1 MPKRQLRSQQGHPT
15 GGRRQNPLRIRGTT
29 IGIVVAMLLG
39 LITATG
45 WAPASATPA
54 GLPGKSPGFADTSGK
69 GDVRPAREALVRIL
83 GNRHAARFQLSVHP
97 GEGDRYRVSSRGSRI
112 LVEGTSTPALLMGV
126 NIYLKKVAKADVS
139 WTGNQVQIKGS
150 LPVPTSPIEGT
161 SLVSHR
167 FSGNDTEDGYSGPFR
182 TFEDWRE
189 LVDINA
195 MHGVN
200 EMFLPVGA
208 EMVYYRL
215 LQEYGY
221 SESEARS
228 WIPSPVYQQW
238 WLMQNMWNFTDPVT
252 LALLEERADLGR
264 RIADHMRSMGIT
276 PVLPGYFGTVP
287 TDFAERNPGA
297 VTVPQGTWS
306 GLRRPDW
313 LDPTQEIFGQVAER
327 FYKIQDEVVGASTMY
342 KMDLLHEGG
351 SAGSVPV
358 GQASVAVQ
366 DALDAAHP
374 GATWV
379 ALGWQSNPRQETL
392 EAVDR
397 SRMLIVDG
405 LSDRNLDP
413 QRDTQWKGT
422 PYAFGSIWNFGGNST
437 VGAPIKAWNE
447 RFFEFR
453 ARPNS
458 ALNGIAILPEASY
471 NNAVAMEFLA
481 ELPWQTGP
489 VDLDDWFAEYADARY
504 GAADPA
510 ARAAWKTLQ
519 DTAYSIAP
527 NNNRSAGTS
536 GLFAAIPS
544 LTATRPSNYTAPGN
558 RYDPAAFATALPS
571 LLQVKSPLRAS
582 DTYQHDLAEI
592 ARQVVVEYSHPML
605 AQIRQAYAERDSAEF
620 DRLTAAWIEAI
631 DTADRISAT
640 RADQMVGPWL
650 AKARAFASSPDEATA
665 LEHDARRILASWTL
679 NLSLTDYAYRDWSGL
694 LNGYY
699 APRWERYFAA
709 LRESL
714 RTGEAPAAISW
725 QAVADEWARATDRY
739 PTEPERDTYAE
750 ATRALRQLSTADVG
764 AAVSVRP
771 AGTIGE
777 DPGAIALTVVN
788 SNPFAALENLA
799 ARVEAPDG
807 IVATATGDLPSRLEP
822 GGTAT
827 VSWTVAP
834 GADLPSETTEAELDV
849 EVTYDQQAG
858 TKQRTASAVLPV
870 DGPGRIQLSD
880 VPFSSSRNHD
890 GEHPIAR
897 DTVTPA
903 TPSGAGAPILLDGVA
918 YSKGLGTNAA
928 GEARFELGQ
937 SCQRFTTVVGI
948 DDAMNHAADG
958 DVVVEVWGDGR
969 RIHATP
975 VLRSGLAAT
984 GTEAVRLDVDVSG
997 VRQLR
1002 IVIDR
1007 SDGNRSFDAASFGVP
1022 TLACSGELPTPLSE
1036 GKPATASSSE
1046 GAATPARAVD
1056 AKLHTNW
1063 LCNPAQCAGKPAWLQ
1078 VDLGAARAVSG
1089 IRVTPYHA
1097 DRRSYR
1103 YTVEGSVDGI
1113 TYTPIAAKTA
1123 DSPQTDVGDWYPASG
1138 SFRYVRVT
1146 GTGNTSNAYTLHL
1159 QELAVYG
1166 G

>member
-1 MPKRQLRSQQGHPT
+1 MSLRHRRSQQAHPT
-15 GGRRQNPLRIRGTT
+15 RGRRQNPLRTRGITV
-29 IGIVVAMLLG
+29 GIVMAMLLG
-39 LITATG
+39 LIAATG
-45 WAPASATPA
+45 SASAAPA
-54 GLPGKSPGFADTSGK
+54 GLPGRSPVFADSSEQ
-69 GDVRPAREALVRIL
+69 GDTRPAREALIRIL
-83 GNRHAARFQLSVHP
+83 GNGHAARFQLSVHP
-97 GEGDRYRVSSRGSRI
+97 GDGDRYRVSARGGRI
-112 LVEGTSTPALLMGV
+112 LVEGTSTPAVLMGV
-126 NIYLKKVAKADVS
+126 NAYLKKVAKADVS
-139 WTGNQVQIKGS
+139 WTGNQVPINGS
-150 LPVPTSPIEGT
+150 LPLPKSPLEGT

-182 TFEDWRE
+182 TFGDWRK

-200 EMFLPVGA
+200 EMFLPVGS

-221 SESEARS
+221 SETEARA

-238 WLMQNMWNFTDPVT
+238 WLMQNMWNFTEPVT
-252 LALLEERADLGR
+252 PALLEERADLGR
-264 RIADHMRSMGIT
+264 RIADYMRSMGIT

-287 TDFAERNPGA
+287 TDFADRNPGA

-313 LDPTQEIFGQVAER
+313 LAPTQELFGQVAER
-327 FYKIQDEVVGASTMY
+327 FYQIQNDVLGASTMY

-351 SAGSVPV
+351 SAGPVPV

-374 GATWV
+374 GAIWV

-405 LSDRNLDP
+405 LADRNLDP

-458 ALNGIAILPEASY
+458 ALDGIAILPEASY

-481 ELPWQTGP
+481 ELPWQTRP
-489 VDLDDWFAEYADARY
+489 VDLDAWFAEYADARY
-504 GAADPA
+504 GGTDPA

-544 LTATRPSNYTAPGN
+544 LTATRPSHYTAPGN
-558 RYDPAAFATALPS
+558 RYDPTDFAAALPS
-571 LLQVKSPLRAS
+571 LLQVDSSLRAS
-582 DTYQHDLAEI
+582 DTYRHDLAEI
-592 ARQVVVEYSHPML
+592 ARQVVAEYSHPL
-605 AQIRQAYAERDSAEF
+605 LTQIRQAYAERDAAEF
-620 DRLTAAWIEAI
+620 DRLTTAWIDAI

-640 RADQMVGPWL
+640 RADQLVGPWL
-650 AKARAFASSPDEATA
+650 AKARAFASSPDEAIA
-665 LEHDARRILASWTL
+665 LEHDARRVLTSWTL

-725 QAVADEWARATDRY
+725 QAVADEWSRATDRY
-739 PTEPERDTYAE
+739 PTKPRGDSYAE
-750 ATRALRQLSTADVG
+750 ATRALEQLSAADFG
-764 AAVSVRP
+764 AAVSIRP
-771 AGTIGE
+771 TGTIGE
-777 DPGAIALTVVN
+777 DPGTIALTVVN
-788 SNPFAALENLA
+788 NNPFAALENLT
-799 ARVEAPDG
+799 ARVDAPDG
-807 IVATATGDLPSRLEP
+807 VMATAASELPSRLAP

-827 VSWTVAP
+827 VSWTVAA
-834 GADLPSETTEAELDV
+834 GADLPSETTEAEFGV

-858 TKQRTASAVLPV
+858 TKQKTASAVLPV
-870 DGPGRIQLSD
+870 DRSGRIQLSD

-890 GEHPIAR
+890 GEHPVAR

-928 GEARFELGQ
+928 GEVRFELGEG
-937 SCQRFTTVVGI
+937 CQRFTTVVGI

-969 RIHATP
+969 RIHTTP
-975 VLRSGLAAT
+975 VLRSGLAAA
-984 GTEAVRLDVDVSG
+984 GTEAIRLDLDISG

-1007 SDGNRSFDAASFGVP
+1007 SDGNRSFDAASFGAP
-1022 TLACSGELPTPLSE
+1022 TLACGGELPTPLSE

-1063 LCNPAQCAGKPAWLQ
+1063 LCNPAQCAGKPAWMQ
-1078 VDLGAARAVSG
+1078 VDLGAAHTVSG
-1089 IRVTPYHA
+1089 VRVTPYYA

-1103 YTVEGSVDGI
+1103 YTVEGSIDGI
-1113 TYTPIAAKTA
+1113 NYTPIAAKAA
-1123 DSPQTDVGDWYPASG
+1123 DSPQTDVGDWYSVSG
-1138 SFRYVRVT
+1138 TFRYVRVT
-1146 GTGNTSNAYTLHL
+1146 GTSNTSNANTLHL

-1166 G
+1166 D

>member
-1 MPKRQLRSQQGHPT
+1 MPKRQRHSQLAH
-15 GGRRQNPLRIRGTT
+15 LI
-29 IGIVVAMLLG
+29 VAMLLG
-39 LITATG
+39 LIAATMPTI
-45 WAPASATPA
+45 AASADPTEPVSEEPSEASSGPA
-54 GLPGKSPGFADTSGK
+54 AT
-69 GDVRPAREALVRIL
+69 RPAREALVRML
-83 GNRHAARFQLSVHP
+83 GHRHAARFDLSVNP
-97 GEGDRYRVSSRGSRI
+97 GGSDRYRVSARGSRI
-112 LVEGTSTPALLMGV
+112 VVEGTNVPAVLMGV
-126 NIYLKKVAKADVS
+126 NAYLKKVAKADVS
-139 WTGNQVQIKGS
+139 WTGTQVQVKGS
-150 LPVPTSPIEGT
+150 LPVPSEPIEAT
-161 SLVSHR
+161 SLVAHR

-182 TFEDWRE
+182 TFEDWRD

-200 EMFLPVGA
+200 EMFLPVGS

-215 LQEYGY
+215 LQDYGY
-221 SESEARS
+221 SEAEARA

-238 WLMQNMWNFTDPVT
+238 WLMQNMWNFTEPVT
-252 LALLEERADLGR
+252 PELLQKRADLGR
-264 RIADHMRSMGIT
+264 RIADYMRSMGIT

-287 TDFAERNPGA
+287 TDFEVRNPGA

-313 LDPTQEIFGQVAER
+313 LAPTHELFGQVADR
-327 FYKIQDEVVGASTMY
+327 FYEIQDDVLGASTMY

-351 SAGSVPV
+351 TPGSIPV
-358 GQASVAVQ
+358 GKASAAVQ

-379 ALGWQSNPRQETL
+379 ALGWQSNPRPETL
-392 EAVDR
+392 DAIDR
-397 SRMLIVDG
+397 GRMLIVDG
-405 LSDRNLDP
+405 LADRNLDP
-413 QRDTQWKGT
+413 QRETQWKGT

-447 RFFEFR
+447 RFWDFR
-453 ARPNS
+453 SRPNS

-489 VDLDDWFAEYADARY
+489 VDLDAWFAEYADARY
-504 GAADPA
+504 GATDPA

-519 DTAYSIAP
+519 NTAYSIPP

-536 GLFAAIPS
+536 GLFAAVPA
-544 LTATRPSNYTAPGN
+544 LTATRASNYTAPGN
-558 RYDPAAFATALPS
+558 RYDPTDFAAALPS
-571 LLQVKSPLRAS
+571 LLKVRSSLRAS
-582 DTYQHDLAEI
+582 DTYRHDLAEI
-592 ARQVVVEYSHPML
+592 ARQVVTEYTHPL
-605 AQIRQAYAERDSAEF
+605 LVQIRQAYAERDIAEF
-620 DRLTAAWIEAI
+620 DRLTDAWIEAI

-650 AKARAFASSPDEATA
+650 AKARAFASSPEEATA
-665 LEHDARRILASWTL
+665 LEHDARRVLTSWTL
-679 NLSLTDYAYRDWSGL
+679 TLSLTDYAYRDWSGL
-694 LNGYY
+694 LDSYY
-699 APRWERYFAA
+699 APRWERYFDS
-709 LRESL
+709 LRDSL
-714 RTGEAPAAISW
+714 RTGEEPAAIDW
-725 QAVADEWARATDRY
+725 LKVADEWSRATDSY
-739 PTEPERDTYAE
+739 PTEPEGDTYAE
-750 ATRALRQLSTADVG
+750 AARALEQLSAADFG
-764 AAVSVRP
+764 AAVSLRP
-771 AGTIGE
+771 TGTIGE
-777 DPGAIALTVVN
+777 DPGTVALTVVN
-788 SNPFAALENLA
+788 NNPFAALENLSA
-799 ARVEAPDG
+799 QVTAPDG
-807 IVATATGDLPSRLEP
+807 ITASAAGELPSRIEP
-822 GGTAT
+822 GGSAT
-827 VSWTVAP
+827 VSWTVAAD
-834 GADLPSETTEAELDV
+834 ADLPSEATEAAIGV

-858 TKQRTASAVLPV
+858 TKQKTARAVLPV
-870 DGPGRIQLSD
+870 DRPGRIQLSD

-890 GEHPIAR
+890 GEHPVAR

-903 TPSGAGAPILLDGVA
+903 TPSGNGAPIMLDGTA

-928 GEARFELGQ
+928 GEVRFELGQ
-937 SCQRFTTVVGI
+937 GCQRFTTLVGI

-969 RIHATP
+969 RIRTTP
-975 VLRSGLAAT
+975 VLRSGLATT
-984 GTEAVRLDVDVSG
+984 GTEAIRLDVDITG

-1007 SDGNRSFDAASFGVP
+1007 ADGNRSFDAASFGLP
-1022 TLACSGELPTPLSE
+1022 TLTCSGTIPTPLSE
-1036 GKPATASSSE
+1036 GKLATASSSE
-1046 GAATPARAVD
+1046 GAAAPARAVD

-1078 VDLGAARAVSG
+1078 VDLGAEREISG
-1089 IRVTPYHA
+1089 IRVTPYYA

-1113 TYTPIAAKTA
+1113 TFTPIAAKNV
-1123 DSPQTDVGDWYPASG
+1123 DSPQTDVGDWYPVSG

-1166 G
+1166 S

>member
-1 MPKRQLRSQQGHPT
+1 
-15 GGRRQNPLRIRGTT
+15 
-29 IGIVVAMLLG
+29 MLLG
-39 LITATG
+39 LIAATGSVTAT
-45 WAPASATPA
+45 AA
-54 GLPGKSPGFADTSGK
+54 GPTKQTPGFAASSHPADT
-69 GDVRPAREALVRIL
+69 RPAREALVRLL
-83 GNRHAARFQLSVHP
+83 GSRHAARFQLSLRP
-97 GEGDRYRVSSRGSRI
+97 DSTDRYRVSSRGSRI
-112 LVEGTSTPALLMGV
+112 VVDGTSTPALLMGV
-126 NIYLKKVAKADVS
+126 NAYLKKVAKADVS
-139 WTGNQVQIKGS
+139 WTGTQVPVRGS
-150 LPVPTSPIEGT
+150 LPLPKHPIEGT
-161 SLVSHR
+161 SVVSHR

-182 TFEDWRE
+182 TFDDWRE
-189 LVDINA
+189 LVDVNA

-200 EMFLPVGA
+200 EMFLPVGS

-221 SESEARS
+221 SETEARA
-228 WIPSPVYQQW
+228 WIPSPAYQQW

-252 LALLEERADLGR
+252 PALLEERADLGR
-264 RIADHMRSMGIT
+264 RIADYMRSMGIT

-287 TDFAERNPGA
+287 TDFATRNPGA

-313 LDPTQEIFGQVAER
+313 LAPTQELFGQVAER
-327 FYKIQDEVVGASTMY
+327 FYQIQNDVVGASTMY

-351 SAGSVPV
+351 SPGSVPV

-374 GATWV
+374 GAIWV

-392 EAVDR
+392 DAVDR

-458 ALNGIAILPEASY
+458 ALDGIAILPEASY

-489 VDLDDWFAEYADARY
+489 VDLDAWFAEYADARY
-504 GAADPA
+504 GATDPA

-536 GLFAAIPS
+536 GLFAAVPS

-558 RYDPAAFATALPS
+558 RYDPTDFAAALPS
-571 LLQVKSPLRAS
+571 LLQVKSSLRAS
-582 DTYQHDLAEI
+582 ETYRHDLAEI
-592 ARQVVVEYSHPML
+592 ARQVVIEYSHPL
-605 AQIRQAYAERDSAEF
+605 LTQIRQAYAERDAAEF
-620 DRLTAAWIEAI
+620 DRLTDAWIEAI
-631 DTADRISAT
+631 DTADRVSAT

-665 LEHDARRILASWTL
+665 LEHDARRILTSWTL
-679 NLSLTDYAYRDWSGL
+679 TLSLTDYAYRDWSGL

-699 APRWERYFAA
+699 APRWERYFAT

-714 RTGEAPAAISW
+714 RTGEAPTAINW
-725 QAVADEWARATDRY
+725 QAVADEWSRATDRY
-739 PTEPERDTYAE
+739 PSRPRGDTYAE
-750 ATRALRQLSTADVG
+750 ATRAFQQLSAADFG

-771 AGTIGE
+771 TGTIGK
-777 DPGAIALTVVN
+777 DPGTIALTVVN
-788 SNPFAALENLA
+788 NNPFAALENMA
-799 ARVEAPDG
+799 ARVTAPDG
-807 IVATATGDLPSRLEP
+807 IAATATGELPSRLAP

-827 VSWTVAP
+827 VSWKVAA
-834 GADLPSETTEAELDV
+834 GTELPSETTEAEVGV

-858 TKQRTASAVLPV
+858 TKKKTAGAVLPV
-870 DGPGRIQLSD
+870 EGPGRIQVSD

-890 GEHPIAR
+890 GEHPVAR

-928 GEARFELGQ
+928 GEVRFELGQ
-937 SCQRFTTVVGI
+937 ACQRFVTVVGI

-969 RIHATP
+969 RIHATA
-975 VLRSGLAAT
+975 VLRSGLATT
-984 GTEAVRLDVDVSG
+984 GTEAIRLDVDISG

-1022 TLACSGELPTPLSE
+1022 TLSCTGELPMPLSE

-1046 GAATPARAVD
+1046 GTSTPDRAVD

-1063 LCNPAQCAGKPAWLQ
+1063 LCNPAQCSGKPAWLQ
-1078 VDLGAARAVSG
+1078 VDLGAEHPVSG
-1089 IRVTPYHA
+1089 VRVTPYYA

-1103 YTVEGSVDGI
+1103 YAVEGSVDGI

-1123 DSPQTDVGDWYPASG
+1123 DSPQTDVGDWYPVNG

-1146 GTGNTSNAYTLHL
+1146 GTGNTSNAYALHL

-1166 G
+1166 D